1 MNKKVITYLGILC
14 VICPVFYFLSIRAG
28 GLQGG
33 SVFVMGLMWVPAL
46 AAICTKLIYDHSL
59 KGIGWKIKGWK
70 QKGHTHKEV
79 IVKLHGSIAVCYAV
93 LLFLCR
99 SMVCLFS
106 SCSSSPIKFHTI
118 CIFCL
123 RCPLDLS
130 GAWTM
135 IFFTNSLTIVGVS
148 SRIPT
153 YLRIIA
159 AKLSKSDL
167 SCS

>member
-70 QKGHTHKEV
+70 QMGFAY
-79 IVKLHGSIAVCYAV
+79 IL
-93 LLFLCR
+93 
-99 SMVCLFS
+99 
-106 SCSSSPIKFHTI
+106 
-118 CIFCL
+118 
-123 RCPLDLS
+123 PL
-130 GAWTM
+130 
-135 IFFTNSLTIVGVS
+135 
-148 SRIPT
+148 
-153 YLRIIA
+153 
-159 AKLSKSDL
+159 L
-167 SCS
+167 SCILVYGCTWLTGLGGCSDSFLLWQP